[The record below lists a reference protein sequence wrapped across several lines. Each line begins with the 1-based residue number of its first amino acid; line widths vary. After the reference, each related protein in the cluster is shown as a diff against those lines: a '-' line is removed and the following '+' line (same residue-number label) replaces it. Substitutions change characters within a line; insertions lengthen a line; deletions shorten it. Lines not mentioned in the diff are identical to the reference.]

1 MMSFL
6 HQLGTTEKAIG
17 ALIAV
22 GMLSVTMTLALVRHR
37 GLPQVVAEHG
47 VILIRHQVVLD
58 SLGRQDA
65 RVLDKL
71 DQVLCVLTLPDGASR
86 NDVHRLCFSSD

>member
-1 MMSFL
+1 MTDFL
-6 HQLGTTEKAIG
+6 ARLGATEKAVG
-17 ALIAV
+17 ALVLVSA
-22 GMLSVTMTLALVRHR
+22 LSVTLTVSLLRHR

-47 VILIRHQVVLD
+47 VILTRHQVALD

-65 RVLDKL
+65 KVLDKL

-86 NDVHRLCFSSD
+86 NDVQRLCLSK